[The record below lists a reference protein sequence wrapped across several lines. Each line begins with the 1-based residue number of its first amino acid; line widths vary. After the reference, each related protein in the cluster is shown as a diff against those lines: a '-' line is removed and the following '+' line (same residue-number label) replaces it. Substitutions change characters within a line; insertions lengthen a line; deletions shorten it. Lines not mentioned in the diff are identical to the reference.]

1 MYYST
6 LTLLGVL
13 NVIHPSGDFSFPR
26 LALAAHASQS
36 HTRRD
41 LLLDSSA
48 LWWQLWQNLA
58 AGEFQRKP
66 TTPFR
71 ATAAT
76 LEAAPTFGEATLR
89 PSHSPQISEVND
101 LHYLDL
107 LRSLLR
113 ARSRASLSIISC
125 NIL

>member
-1 MYYST
+1 M
-6 LTLLGVL
+6 LGVL

-36 HTRRD
+36 HTRQRD

-58 AGEFQRKP
+58 AGKFQRKP

-89 PSHSPQISEVND
+89 SSHSPQISEVND

-107 LRSLLR
+107 LLR